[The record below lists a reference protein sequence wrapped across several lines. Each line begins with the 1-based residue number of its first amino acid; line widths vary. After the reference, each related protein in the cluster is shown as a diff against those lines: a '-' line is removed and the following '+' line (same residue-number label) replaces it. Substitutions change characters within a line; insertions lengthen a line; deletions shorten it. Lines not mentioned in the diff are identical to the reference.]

1 MSNKSN
7 NLILKA
13 LDSISYYLTPA
24 DNRKAIVLFVLQIIA
39 SVLDVFG
46 LATLV
51 PVIMLA
57 SQPGSVQQSRWAS
70 WLYFG
75 LGFENEKSF
84 FIFAIFILFIFFLVK
99 NLFASWVNYWQ
110 VKFSAKIALTII
122 DSQFIKY
129 TNLPFWKFQE
139 IGTGKLANEALIMPN
154 TYLNGVIRQLFVFF
168 SEVVI
173 VLVVV
178 VGILFYQPTL
188 FVILAVTL
196 VPSTLITYRILRNRS
211 HTLGLEI
218 DKLRPKAYAL
228 VLDTFVGYV
237 ELKLANKLT
246 DYRNRIHLNQQYGQN
261 LDARSYLYNLLP
273 VRIIEMVA
281 ILAVITIFLY
291 SLLISKNTTNLV
303 TIVGLFAAAA
313 YRLMP
318 SVNRILTSLVTIKQ
332 NAYTIESLE
341 LFRETEW
348 QVDQT
353 ADQLP
358 LVFNNS
364 ISFDHITF
372 AFPTSEAP
380 VLKDI
385 SFTVRKGEKIGF
397 IGSSGS
403 GKTTLMNLLLRFYT
417 EQKGNV
423 IIDNTPLSPAYN
435 EAWHQL
441 VGYVKQDTFLMDA
454 SLRDNIT
461 LADSNPDEHRLQY
474 ALEQASLSDFV
485 AGLPQGLDTVAG
497 ERGSKLS
504 GGQRQRIGIARAL
517 YKQTQILVMDE
528 ATSALDNQTER
539 EVSDAI
545 NKLAA
550 TDITILI
557 IAHRITTLRQC
568 DRIFELKNGQIAA
581 VYSYEELLAKH
592 A

>member
-1 MSNKSN
+1 MSSKSN
-7 NLILKA
+7 NLIVKA
-13 LDSISYYLTPA
+13 LGSIGYYLTPS
-24 DNRKAIVLFVLQIIA
+24 DKRHAIILFVLQIIA

-57 SQPGSVQQSRWAS
+57 SRPGSVQQSRWAS
-70 WLYFG
+70 WLFDG
-75 LGFENEKSF
+75 LGFKSEKTF
-84 FIFAIFILFIFFLVK
+84 FVFAILALFFFFLIK
-99 NLFASWVNYWQ
+99 NFFASWVNYQQ
-110 VKFSAKIALTII
+110 VKFSAKIALIII
-122 DSQFIKY
+122 DEQFSKY

-139 IGTGKLANEALIMPN
+139 IGTGKLTNEALSVPN
-154 TYLNGVIRQLFVFF
+154 SYLNGIIRQLFVFF
-168 SEVVI
+168 SEAVI

-178 VGILFYQPTL
+178 IGILFYQPTL
-188 FVILAVTL
+188 FLILAVTL
-196 VPSTLITYRILRNRS
+196 VPSTLLTYRALRNRS

-237 ELKLANKLT
+237 ELKLANKLA
-246 DYRNRIHLNQQYGQN
+246 DYRERIYKNQEYGQS
-261 LDARSYLYNLLP
+261 LDARGYLYNLLP

-291 SLLISKNTTNLV
+291 SLLISHSTANLV

-318 SVNRILTSLVTIKQ
+318 SVNRILTALVTIKQ

-341 LFRETEW
+341 LFREPEW
-348 QVDQT
+348 KIDQVSEH
-353 ADQLP
+353 LP
-358 LVFNNS
+358 LSFTKA
-364 ISFDHITF
+364 ITFDHVTF
-372 AFPTSEAP
+372 AFPTSSEP
-380 VLKDI
+380 VLNDI

-417 EQKGNV
+417 EQNGRV
-423 IIDNTPLSPAYN
+423 IVDDTPLTPIYN

-461 LADSNPDEHRLQY
+461 LADSHPDERRLRY

-485 AGLPQGLDTVAG
+485 AGLPDGLDTVAG

-539 EVSDAI
+539 EVSEAI
-545 NKLAA
+545 NNLAA

-568 DRIFELKNGQIAA
+568 DRIFELKDGQIAA
-581 VYSYEELLAKH
+581 VYSYDELLAKH